1 MKFEIKNRWTG
12 DVQFTADIECDD
24 NTSVGIKIGLSVK
37 WAIKNKVSLR
47 AADLRAANLSD
58 ANLSAA
64 NLSAANLSAANL
76 SAANLSDANLSAA
89 NLRAAKLR
97 AANLSAAKN
106 ADLAFAQTS
115 ITPEGD
121 LIGWKKLE
129 GGKICKLRIPAEAK
143 RSNAT
148 DRKCRAEFAIV
159 LEGEGVSQYDNT
171 FAYEVGKEV
180 RPRTPFNENRWEEC
194 ASGIHFFLTKIEAE
208 NH

>member
-47 AADLRAANLSD
+47 AADLR
-58 ANLSAA
+58 
-64 NLSAANLSAANL
+64 
-76 SAANLSDANLSAA
+76 AANLSDANLSAA